1 MHTEIL
7 NEEQLNLL
15 PFVQTFKSKF
25 YLVGGTAIALQIG
38 HRESIDFDLFTEKN
52 FSTTLIHKKISS
64 NFKQF
69 KLLHKSDDQV
79 HYIINGVKITFF
91 QYPYKIIPS
100 VKFDKVILLPDLLTL
115 SAMKAF
121 ALGRRAKWK
130 DYVDLYFL
138 LKNYFSLSE
147 ISEKAKYLFEDEFSI
162 KLFRQQI
169 SYFEDIDYREDVV
182 FKKGFEV
189 SEEEVKD
196 FLVEIATREF

>member
-1 MHTEIL
+1 M
-7 NEEQLNLL
+7 
-15 PFVQTFKSKF
+15 
-25 YLVGGTAIALQIG
+25 
-38 HRESIDFDLFTEKN
+38 
-52 FSTTLIHKKISS
+52 
-64 NFKQF
+64 
-69 KLLHKSDDQV
+69 
-79 HYIINGVKITFF
+79 
-91 QYPYKIIPS
+91 
-100 VKFDKVILLPDLLTL
+100 LPDLLTL

-138 LKNYFSLSE
+138 LKGYFSLSE
-147 ISEKAKYLFEDEFSI
+147 ISEKAKLLFEDEFST

-196 FLVEIATREF
+196 FLIEVATREF